1 MNVHEQ
7 IFLLEGHP
15 FNKEG
20 LLSFCAEK
28 IPLPDIP
35 DWEREIWKFFMEW
48 FDPEEYI
55 EVMTSGSTGK
65 PKIIKLSKK
74 HIRASAQLTLD
85 FFDLKH
91 GDTAL
96 LCLPVKYIA
105 GKMMIVRALTG
116 RLNLFFTEPS
126 LTPDLNKFQSMRFA
140 AMVPLQVAGITDS
153 GNGLLKLEK
162 TDTLIIGGS
171 FLDKSL
177 EEKLKTAG
185 NNIWQTYGMTET
197 LSHIALRRLN
207 GPEASDWYSPMPGI
221 ELKKDKQGC
230 LVITAPHIGVQDL
243 VTNDLVAFDDKGFFK
258 ITGRL
263 DNVIISGGVKLFPE
277 EIEQK
282 LSGLVEK
289 EFFMAGIPDE
299 KLGEK
304 LALFIEKDAVEQ
316 SVENAL
322 WQQVKNSLSGYEVPK
337 KIIFLKTFEHN
348 NQGKI
353 RRKMTV
359 DNFLTNP
366 H

>member
-1 MNVHEQ
+1 MNEYEQ

-28 IPLPDIP
+28 IPLPDTP
-35 DWEREIWKFFMEW
+35 DWQREIWKFIMEW
-48 FDPEEYI
+48 FSPEDYV
-55 EVMTSGSTGK
+55 EVQTSGSTGK
-65 PKIIKLSKK
+65 PKKIKLSKK

-105 GKMMIVRALTG
+105 GIMMIVRALTG

-126 LTPDLNKFQSMRFA
+126 STPDLNKFHSMRFA
-140 AMVPLQVAGITDS
+140 AMVPLQVAEITNS

-197 LSHIALRRLN
+197 ISHIALRKLN
-207 GPEASDWYSPMPGI
+207 GPDSSGWYKPLPGV
-221 ELKKDKQGC
+221 ELQKDERGC
-230 LVITAPHIGVQDL
+230 MIITALHIGVQNL
-243 VTNDLVAFDDKGFFK
+243 VTNDLVTFNKKGDFK
-258 ITGRL
+258 IMGRY

-304 LALFIEKDAVEQ
+304 LVLFIEKDAAEQ

-337 KIIFLKTFEHN
+337 KIIFLKTFEYN